1 MAADSDWNSVV
12 LHAPL
17 NSIAAGITDVKG
29 KTITVA
35 GGATLTLDQGRF
47 SGEASLYFDGT
58 DDRVTLASTSDFDFS
73 AGVVTYR
80 FSIRPVALPASGKT
94 CRIIMVGTNGS
105 STGQNIAIT
114 GDGTIYIGKP
124 VGSTNSTGS
133 AAGTITTGV
142 WQDIEVVVSN
152 ATTVR
157 IFKNGALVAGPGSL
171 TLQSAGA
178 NVLAIGQ
185 DNSVDPVDKWYNGYF
200 SHLQITKAV
209 ERHTAAFSQIT
220 APHARP
226 EIKGLVTGD
235 SSEPLARRIVA
246 FNRKT
251 LVKTGE
257 TTSDPVTGGSYVIPY
272 SNYTDKHFVCRLDND
287 VVFASRLSA
296 SGFPTLTGQTLTTIG
311 GVTASTAIADPFGGS
326 SASALFTGAGSRLS
340 TTSDAEFLPGTL
352 YTIRGWGYVDSLP
365 GVATGLLFIGTI
377 GSGSDRTQIIINDAT
392 GSINF
397 YSQGASSVFNITSAN
412 GVITTGN
419 WFYFEGVRD
428 GVEAF
433 LFVNGTQ
440 VAYGLASGTE
450 TTGQQLHLGYG
461 LTSSTDRG
469 LLGRLFDVQFSRRV
483 EHRTAY
489 TPPTTLLP
497 DDGSKVAWIYDSV
510 TAG

>member
-29 KTITVA
+29 KTLTVA

-80 FSIRPVALPASGKT
+80 FSIRPTALPASGKT
-94 CRIIMVGTNGS
+94 CRIIMVGTSGS
-105 STGQNIAIT
+105 NTGQHVGIA
-114 GDGTIYIGKP
+114 GDGSIHIGQP
-124 VGSTNSTGS
+124 VWSTNATGS
-133 AAGTITTGV
+133 AAGVITTGV

-152 ATTVR
+152 ASTVR
-157 IFKNGALVAGPGSL
+157 IFRNGSLVAGPGSL
-171 TLQSAGA
+171 TLQSSGA
-178 NVLAIGQ
+178 NQMSIGQ
-185 DNSVDPVDKWYNGYF
+185 DNSSYDPNNKFYNGYF
-200 SHLQITKAV
+200 AHLQITKGVA
-209 ERHTAAFSQIT
+209 RHTAAFSQIT
-220 APHARP
+220 APYARP
-226 EIKGLVTGD
+226 EIKGFVTGD
-235 SSEPLARRIVA
+235 SDEPLARRIVA

-287 VVFASRLSA
+287 VVFASRLAA
-296 SGFPTLTGQTLTTIG
+296 SGFPTLTGQTLTATG
-311 GVTASTAIADPFGGS
+311 TVTASTAVADPFGGS
-326 SASALFTGAGSRLS
+326 SASALFTGAGNYLS
-340 TTSDAEFLPGTL
+340 LPSGSDFLPGTL
-352 YTIRGWGYVDSLP
+352 YTVRGWAYLNSLADP
-365 GVATGLLFIGTI
+365 GGLLFFGTP
-377 GSGSDRTQIIINDAT
+377 GSSTNRTQISFSTAGAIGLYSE
-392 GSINF
+392 GSSPI
-397 YSQGASSVFNITSAN
+397 FNTTSAD

-433 LFVNGTQ
+433 MFINGLL
-440 VAYGLASGTE
+440 VGYSLASGTE
-450 TTGQQLHLGYG
+450 STGQQLYLGFG
-461 LTSSTDRG
+461 RSGGADRG
-469 LLGRLFDVQFSRRV
+469 MNGRLFDVQFSRRV